1 MKSFQEAD
9 TMKKLIVLLLLT
21 SMLLGCGA
29 EETFEVVEDVIP
41 VEPVAAPMQFY
52 VSLPDNVVTP
62 TFQDDSGELYV
73 CQGYTISKQ
82 ILPSGD
88 MERTVQTL
96 TGLSQEDIQ
105 IIETFYEDSDRYD
118 MVWTAAGEEGLQLGR
133 ACILDDGNYHYVLST
148 LTEEAAAD
156 DLRDTL
162 QDMYD
167 SCKLLDPDVNLST
180 GS

>member
-1 MKSFQEAD
+1 
-9 TMKKLIVLLLLT
+9 MKKLIVLLLLT

-41 VEPVAAPMQFY
+41 VEPVAAPQQFF
-52 VSLPDNVVTP
+52 VSLPDDALTP

-73 CQGYTISKQ
+73 CQDYTISKQ

-88 MERTVQTL
+88 LEKTVNTL
-96 TGLSQEDIQ
+96 TGLSREDIQ
-105 IIETFYEDSDRYD
+105 IIQTFYEGADRYD
-118 MVWTAAGEEGLQLGR
+118 LVWTAAGEEGLQLGR

-148 LTEEAAAD
+148 LAEEEAAGQ
-156 DLRDTL
+156 LRDTL

>member
-1 MKSFQEAD
+1 
-9 TMKKLIVLLLLT
+9 MKKLIVLLLLT

-41 VEPVAAPMQFY
+41 VEPVAAPQQFF
-52 VSLPDNVVTP
+52 VSLPDDVLTP

-73 CQGYTISKQ
+73 CQDYTISKQ
-82 ILPSGD
+82 ILSSGD
-88 MERTVQTL
+88 LEKTVNTL
-96 TGLSQEDIQ
+96 TGLSREDIQ
-105 IIETFYEDSDRYD
+105 IIQTFYEDADRYD
-118 MVWTAAGEEGLQLGR
+118 LVWTAAGEEGLQLGR

-148 LTEEAAAD
+148 LAEEEAAGQ
-156 DLRDTL
+156 LRDTL